1 MKDARIDLCS
11 GLALELFDPA
21 PVGVAVSRGP
31 DHRLVYTNAAFRAAF
46 GDRPLNV
53 PAHEAFADLAERDS
67 YIAML
72 DRVILNGQQV
82 NITEGRAT
90 MSFAGT
96 GPQERFFNF
105 SMSEIDL
112 ADGER
117 GVLQVS
123 VEVTEQIVA
132 SRWIDALSEERRRL
146 LRRYRNLGRVGTQM
160 LWVTGADGRVIEPS
174 PGWQKVTGQS
184 WEEFHGDGWLDVVH
198 PDDRD
203 ETAESWAKAIGEVLP
218 LWEHVHRIRLADGS
232 YRHFSARAVP
242 VHEDDRVVEWVGTC
256 ADIEQQW
263 QQERYRE
270 LLGRASAATADI
282 TRLEEM
288 LSALA
293 HVIVPELADA
303 CGIYLL
309 PESPDR
315 PVGPPLVFR
324 HVAGSV
330 RPGLPGL
337 PTGYEVTLGPESAL
351 VRAVRRRHVVRREFP
366 RGAPP
371 PDLRLAPGTSRWL
384 VTAGATSVALVPV
397 IVDGFVAAL
406 VTTAT
411 CGDRP
416 AISEADVT
424 LISQMLDHAHDAL
437 SGAMEFQRTQR
448 VALALQR
455 SLLAEPPFVP
465 GLRIVAR
472 YRPSPAA
479 AAVGGDWYDCFLLH
493 DGTPVLT
500 IGDVAGH
507 DLPAAV
513 TMGQIRT
520 MLRGL
525 AVDREEP
532 PEEILR
538 RLDKAMELLCE
549 DQTATCVLAR
559 AERTENDRWRLNYS
573 IAGHPPPLL
582 VTPDG
587 RGRFLDEPR
596 SPLLGITKDLP
607 RRGATEPLPPGST
620 LLLYTDGLVERRGE
634 DLGIGLNRLRD
645 HAMSLAG
652 EPLDVFCDELLARLV
667 ADGDDDIA
675 MIALRTPLTAGER
688 HPV

>member
-1 MKDARIDLCS
+1 MKDARIDIFS
-11 GLALELFDPA
+11 GLALDIFDPA
-21 PVGVAVSRGP
+21 PVGVSVSRGP
-31 DHRLVYTNAAFRAAF
+31 DHRLMYTNAAYRSAF
-46 GDRPLNV
+46 GDRPFGV
-53 PAHEAFADLAERDS
+53 PAREAFADLVERDS
-67 YIAML
+67 YISML
-72 DRVILNGQQV
+72 DRVMRDGQPV
-82 NITEGRAT
+82 NIVEGRAT
-90 MSFAGT
+90 MSFAGG

-105 SMSEIDL
+105 SMSEICL
-112 ADGER
+112 GGGER

-123 VEVTEQIVA
+123 VEVTEQVIA

-160 LWVTGADGRVIEPS
+160 LWVAGADGGVIEPS
-174 PGWQKVTGQS
+174 PGWQKVTGQT
-184 WEEFHGDGWLDVVH
+184 WEEFQGDGWLDAVH
-198 PDDRD
+198 PDDRA
-203 ETAESWAKAIGEVLP
+203 ETAESWAKAVGEVFP
-218 LWEHVHRIRLADGS
+218 LWEHVHRLRLADGG

-263 QQERYRE
+263 QQERCRE
-270 LLGRASAATADI
+270 LLGRASAATADV

-293 HVIVPELADA
+293 HVIVPELADV

-324 HVAGSV
+324 HVAGAV

-337 PTGYEVTLGPESAL
+337 QTGYEVTLGPESAL

-366 RGAPP
+366 RGKPP
-371 PDLRLAPGTSRWL
+371 PDLQLPPGGIRWL
-384 VTAGATSVALVPV
+384 ITVRATSAALVPV
-397 IVDGFVAAL
+397 VVDGFVAAL
-406 VTTAT
+406 VTVAT

-424 LISQMLDHAHDAL
+424 LIGQMLDHAHDAL

-455 SLLAEPPFVP
+455 SLLAEPPSVP

-479 AAVGGDWYDCFLLH
+479 AAVGGDWYDCFVLG

-532 PEEILR
+532 PEEVLR
-538 RLDKAMELLCE
+538 RLDKVMELLCR

-559 AERTENDRWRLNYS
+559 AERAEAGLWRLNYS
-573 IAGHPPPLL
+573 VAGHPPPLL
-582 VTPDG
+582 LTPDG
-587 RGRFLDEPR
+587 QGRFLDEAR
-596 SPLLGITKDLP
+596 CPLLGVAKDLP
-607 RRGATEPLPPGST
+607 RHSAVEALHPGAT

-634 DLGIGLNRLRD
+634 DLGTGLNRLRD
-645 HAMSLAG
+645 HAVSLVR
-652 EPLDVFCDELLARLV
+652 EPLDALCDELLARLV
-667 ADGDDDIA
+667 TGEDDDIA
-675 MIALRTPLTAGER
+675 MIALRNPLIAGEA